1 MCSSDMRIGVLGKL
15 RLEGSHTT
23 ALVNSHAT
31 FRPHGSG
38 DARYNNIAHL
48 SESARSK
55 DWNAHVGDVEQMAAS
70 PGFVELREE
79 ILERAHLSSGDC
91 VLDIGAGTGLLA
103 LVAAPHAERVIALDS
118 SQAMC
123 FCLADKFT
131 RLGIPNAEAV
141 CATATALPIADR
153 SVDVVLSNYCFHHL
167 TDEDKLRALREV
179 RRVLRPGGRLVFAD
193 MMFSF
198 GPLAR
203 RNREVIALVAGR
215 MIRRGWSGVLRLCRN
230 AIRVLAGRGEHPAG
244 AAWWQEALLEA
255 GFADIQVR
263 VLAHEGGIASAKAP
277 DGIDQPEGSGRHR
290 PTGSHAAAADV
301 PALRR
306 IEARTAPSS
315 AIVWTSWRTR
325 A

>member
-1 MCSSDMRIGVLGKL
+1 
-15 RLEGSHTT
+15 
-23 ALVNSHAT
+23 
-31 FRPHGSG
+31 
-38 DARYNNIAHL
+38 
-48 SESARSK
+48 
-55 DWNAHVGDVEQMAAS
+55 MAAS
-70 PGFVELREE
+70 PGFVELRDK

-103 LVAAPHAERVIALDS
+103 LVAARHAERVIALDS
-118 SQAMC
+118 SRAMC
-123 FCLADKFT
+123 SYLADKFT

-153 SVDVVLSNYCFHHL
+153 STDVVLSNYCFHHL

-230 AIRVLAGRGEHPAG
+230 AIRVLVGRGEHPAG
-244 AAWWQEALLEA
+244 AAWWQEALLDA
-255 GFADIQVR
+255 GFADIQVT

-277 DGIDQPEGSGRHR
+277 DGIDQPALTPPRTSPPAGASKRGPSR
-290 PTGSHAAAADV
+290 P
-301 PALRR
+301 LRSFGPQGER
-306 IEARTAPSS
+306 ERDLCRASPS
-315 AIVWTSWRTR
+315 
-325 A
+325 

>member
-1 MCSSDMRIGVLGKL
+1 
-15 RLEGSHTT
+15 
-23 ALVNSHAT
+23 
-31 FRPHGSG
+31 
-38 DARYNNIAHL
+38 
-48 SESARSK
+48 
-55 DWNAHVGDVEQMAAS
+55 MAAS
-70 PGFVELREE
+70 PGFVELRDK

-103 LVAAPHAERVIALDS
+103 LVAARHAERVIALDS
-118 SQAMC
+118 SRAMC
-123 FCLADKFT
+123 SYLADKFT

-153 SVDVVLSNYCFHHL
+153 STDVVLSNYCFHHL

-230 AIRVLAGRGEHPAG
+230 AIRVLFGRGEHPAG
-244 AAWWQEALLEA
+244 AAWWQEALLDA
-255 GFADIQVR
+255 GFADIQVT
-263 VLAHEGGIASAKAP
+263 VLAHEGGIRA
-277 DGIDQPEGSGRHR
+277 RR
-290 PTGSHAAAADV
+290 LRTGSTSRLSRRRGRPRPPAHRSAARAVRCDRSDLRANASVISAV
-301 PALRR
+301 PARLRCR
-306 IEARTAPSS
+306 GPRAVSKRPNQDHERERT
-315 AIVWTSWRTR
+315 
-325 A
+325 